1 MKKNVLYAAA
11 VLVVI
16 VAVAIAPGGAEML
29 ARHALACA
37 QTDMGH
43 LRLENNTDDAAEGGT
58 IYMLSR
64 PYSALR
70 DAAERAGGAD
80 ACCYALVYGGE
91 MTEGGFAA
99 ARARVNSD
107 INMQRGAF
115 GDVYGWFCARDAAQ
129 CARMEGELRAALGE
143 HARVDRWVVALGAS
157 SVQERV
163 PQDMR
168 IPLRA
173 AEPTEE
179 LSAAVMR
186 LLSAVG
192 DDVGSA
198 YSQGRC
204 ASANGARYQAAA
216 RAGDDG
222 IWYMLAEGYLPI
234 DY

>member
-16 VAVAIAPGGAEML
+16 VAAAIAPGGAEML
-29 ARHALACA
+29 ARHAFACA
-37 QTDMGH
+37 QTDMTQGTCVVGMD
-43 LRLENNTDDAAEGGT
+43 EDDT
-58 IYMLSR
+58 TSLLSR
-64 PYSALR
+64 HYAALR

-143 HARVDRWVVALGAS
+143 HVRVDRWVVALGAS

-168 IPLRA
+168 IPLCA
-173 AEPTEE
+173 AEPTDE

-216 RAGDDG
+216 RAGGDG

>member
-1 MKKNVLYAAA
+1 MKKNVLYVVAVLAVIAA
-11 VLVVI
+11 VV
-16 VAVAIAPGGAEML
+16 IAPGGAEML

-37 QTDMGH
+37 QNDMGRGE
-43 LRLENNTDDAAEGGT
+43 LVDSMDEGGA
-58 IYMLSR
+58 ICALYQ
-64 PYSALR
+64 PYAGLCE
-70 DAAERAGGAD
+70 AVERAGGAD

-91 MTEGGFAA
+91 MTESAFAA
-99 ARARVNSD
+99 ASARVSGG

-129 CARMEGELRAALGE
+129 CARMEGELRAALGD

-157 SVQERV
+157 GVQERV

-173 AEPTEE
+173 TEPTEE
-179 LSAAVMR
+179 LCAAVMR
-186 LLSAVG
+186 LLSAAG
-192 DDVGSA
+192 DGAVSA